1 MHLDGQHFFDV
12 KELEEQWKSLKTM
25 CEPSHN
31 LCGKSLQDMPY
42 GLSFESAIGD
52 AAGVI
57 FTIAKHPCLPEWA
70 FAGQGITE

>member
-1 MHLDGQHFFDV
+1 
-12 KELEEQWKSLKTM
+12 
-25 CEPSHN
+25 
-31 LCGKSLQDMPY
+31 MPY

-70 FAGQGITE
+70 FAGQGITDPKGDIDRSDRTSRDIVSLRSWFLLSWMRYQ